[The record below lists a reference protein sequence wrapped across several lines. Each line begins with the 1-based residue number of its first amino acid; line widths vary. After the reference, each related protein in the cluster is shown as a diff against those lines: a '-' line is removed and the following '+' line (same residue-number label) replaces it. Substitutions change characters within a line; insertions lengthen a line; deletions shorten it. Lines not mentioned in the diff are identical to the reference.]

1 MRTPENMYQKG
12 IDKKQAI
19 IDVSKELFFENGYNK
34 TTVNMIKEKA
44 GASLSAIPYY
54 FGTKMNIVKYIYNQY
69 IDSIYDFLKDKFQ
82 RETNSCYEFFC
93 VSKIFYAQTL
103 NDPNNSRF
111 YYEVSVAQ
119 SNYQLL
125 ESLLTRVNKDTARHF
140 NLSKT
145 ETEYELIRMCD
156 SGGRREIL
164 LNYYKRN
171 IDLDL
176 MSLVNYVTS
185 ISPNLLG
192 IDRQILREYMDESTK
207 FVETLN
213 YNELKFLI

>member
-1 MRTPENMYQKG
+1 MRKPTNMYQKG

-19 IDVSKELFFENGYNK
+19 IDVSRELFFEHGYNK

-69 IDSIYDFLKDKFQ
+69 IDNIYDFLEDKFQ
-82 RETNSCYEFFC
+82 EDDNSCFQFFC
-93 VSKIFYAQTL
+93 VSKIFYDQTL
-103 NDPNNSRF
+103 NNPNNSRF

-125 ESLLTRVNKDTARHF
+125 GSLLTRVNKETAHYF
-140 NLSKT
+140 NLNKT
-145 ETEYELIRMCD
+145 ETEFELIRMCD

-164 LNYYKRN
+164 LNYYKKN
-171 IDLDL
+171 IDLDF
-176 MSLVNYVTS
+176 MNLVNYITS

-192 IDRQILREYMDESTK
+192 VDKKILREYMDQSTDLVK
-207 FVETLN
+207 NLN
-213 YNELKFLI
+213 YDELKFLV